1 MEDWEDLTYVE
12 MGDVHYG
19 GVEFEADM
27 AINNDNVI
35 EAQKVKAKV
44 NRLMYACIRGEK
56 SHAMMRL
63 IAKYFNLDNLLFRF
77 ILRGLRHEQEALPEE
92 NE

>member
-1 MEDWEDLTYVE
+1 

-19 GVEFEADM
+19 GVAFEANM
-27 AINNDNVI
+27 AIENNNVI

-44 NRLMYACIRGEK
+44 NRLMYACISGEK

-63 IAKYFNLDNLLFRF
+63 IAKYFHLDNLLFRF
-77 ILRGLRHEQEALPEE
+77 ILRGLRQEQDALPQE
-92 NE
+92 N